1 MKDIKCPSCGKT
13 FRIDPSSFEEIL
25 LQIKDEEFNKQIK
38 ERLILAEED
47 NKKALEI
54 LKRELKIQLIEQ
66 NRIKESEIQT
76 LESKL
81 KIAEEK
87 KTNALNDLKNQ
98 ATNKINSLNKFNL
111 VLASF
116 FFSLMT
122 LCVKN
127 IDKRIPIY
135 ELVLFR
141 SLLSLIITLFIIN
154 LKNINPWGNNRPLL
168 ILRGVLGTLALVC
181 IFYAIRNMPLS
192 ISTVIQYTYPI
203 FISIFAGIF
212 INEKIT
218 KNIIIALI
226 IGWIGILVILNPIQL
241 SNINVEIE
249 NISILIAFFG
259 AICTA
264 LAYVTVKKLSFTEN
278 VYVIIEY
285 FPLVSFITLLPIV
298 LINWVTPN
306 WNELVWIIGI
316 GLFTQLG
323 QTFLTIGLKN
333 LPASEASTINYL
345 QVLFGSI
352 WGVLFFNEIININFL
367 LGASLVLLGTIIS
380 TTKIMKS
387 T

>member
-1 MKDIKCPSCGKT
+1 MINIAK
-13 FRIDPSSFEEIL
+13 
-25 LQIKDEEFNKQIK
+25 
-38 ERLILAEED
+38 
-47 NKKALEI
+47 LE
-54 LKRELKIQLIEQ
+54 
-66 NRIKESEIQT
+66 
-76 LESKL
+76 
-81 KIAEEK
+81 
-87 KTNALNDLKNQ
+87 KNL
-98 ATNKINSLNKFNL
+98 NSLNKFNL
-111 VLASF
+111 VFASF

-135 ELVLFR
+135 ELVFFR
-141 SLLSLIITLFIIN
+141 SLLSLIITFFIIN
-154 LKNINPWGNNRPLL
+154 LKNINPWGKNRPLL
-168 ILRGVLGTLALVC
+168 ILRGFLGTLALVC

-192 ISTVIQYTYPI
+192 VSTVIQYTYPI

-218 KNIIIALI
+218 RNIIFALI
-226 IGWIGILVILNPIQL
+226 IAWIGILVILNPSQL

-249 NISILIAFFG
+249 IISILIAFLG

-264 LAYVTVKKLSFTEN
+264 LAYVTVKKLSFTEDI
-278 VYVIIEY
+278 YVIIEY

-306 WNELVWIIGI
+306 LSELIWILGI

-333 LPASEASTINYL
+333 LPASEASTIIYL

-367 LGASLVLLGTIIS
+367 LGSSLVLLGTIIS

>member
-1 MKDIKCPSCGKT
+1 MIKIT
-13 FRIDPSSFEEIL
+13 
-25 LQIKDEEFNKQIK
+25 
-38 ERLILAEED
+38 
-47 NKKALEI
+47 
-54 LKRELKIQLIEQ
+54 EL
-66 NRIKESEIQT
+66 
-76 LESKL
+76 
-81 KIAEEK
+81 EK
-87 KTNALNDLKNQ
+87 KF
-98 ATNKINSLNKFNL
+98 NSLNKFNL
-111 VLASF
+111 VFASF

-141 SLLSLIITLFIIN
+141 SLISLIITSSIIN
-154 LKNINPWGNNRPLL
+154 LKNINPWGKNRPLL

-218 KNIIIALI
+218 RNIGFSLI
-226 IGWIGILVILNPIQL
+226 IGWFGILIILNPTQL
-241 SNINVEIE
+241 TNINVEIE
-249 NISILIAFFG
+249 NISVFIAFLG
-259 AICTA
+259 SLCTA
-264 LAYVTVKKLSFTEN
+264 LAYVTVKKLVFTEN
-278 VYVIIEY
+278 IYVIIEY
-285 FPLVSFITLLPIV
+285 FPLVSLITLLPIV

-306 WNELVWIIGI
+306 WNEIVWIIGI

-352 WGVLFFNEIININFL
+352 WGVLFFSEIININFL
-367 LGASLVLLGTIIS
+367 LGALLVLLGTIIS
-380 TTKIMKS
+380 TSKFVKRS
-387 T
+387 